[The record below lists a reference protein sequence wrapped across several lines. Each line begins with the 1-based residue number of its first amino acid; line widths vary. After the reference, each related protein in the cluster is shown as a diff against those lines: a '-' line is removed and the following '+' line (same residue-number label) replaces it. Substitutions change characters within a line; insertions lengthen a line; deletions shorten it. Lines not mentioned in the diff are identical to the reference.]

1 MKLSLSLLSLA
12 FFFTSCASPI
22 TATSNKIG
30 DIEGKSC
37 SRNIL
42 FLIPLSLDASIYTA
56 AKDAGI
62 SEISTVDQT
71 AFYSGFYNQRCT
83 IVHGN
88 K

>member
-1 MKLSLSLLSLA
+1 MKLVSLLMLLSL
-12 FFFTSCASPI
+12 FVSCASPI
-22 TATSNKIG
+22 TATSNKVG
-30 DIEGKSC
+30 DVEGKAC

-42 FLIPLSLDASIYTA
+42 FVIPLSLDASIHSA

-71 AFYSGFYNQRCT
+71 AFYSGIYNQRCT
-83 IVHGN
+83 VVHGN

>member
-1 MKLSLSLLSLA
+1 MKLIGLLMLSVL
-12 FFFTSCASPI
+12 FVSCASPI
-22 TATSNKIG
+22 TATSNKVG
-30 DIEGKSC
+30 DVEGKAC

-42 FLIPLSLDASIYTA
+42 FIIPLSLDASIHTA

-62 SEISTVDQT
+62 TEISTVDQT